1 MFVRHWI
8 GADEESTFVF
18 TKETWWIG
26 ERNTKIAKEMRIGE
40 RNTKIAKEML
50 YPNDLCGS
58 GCKGA
63 ILRFAAGPRD
73 YRLLLRTLG
82 NKIGTKI
89 D

>member
-1 MFVRHWI
+1 MLRMFVRHWI
-8 GADEESTFVF
+8 ETDEESTSVI

-26 ERNTKIAKEMRIGE
+26 ERNTKIAKEML
-40 RNTKIAKEML
+40 N
-50 YPNDLCGS
+50 PNDRSGG

-63 ILRFAAGPRD
+63 ILRLAAEPRE
-73 YRLLLRTLG
+73 YRLLLRTPG